1 MIWFLQNQLSKWTNL
16 ILADDLYTVFN
27 CDFICVNENGQK
39 KARIQCLVHS
49 IQWFSMQ
56 YRWILCLLSL
66 VSQWRLVSMAK
77 YVMLASTRGSRTS
90 PPGFLE
96 FSGENTIFLLS
107 LEKKIPLGPTCFKYY
122 QLVQPHC
129 EKYTRNHFTQGQE
142 SCEKNATL
150 ANLENPRFM
159 CK

>member
-90 PPGFLE
+90 
-96 FSGENTIFLLS
+96 TRIFGILRRKYHFPIKFRKKNPTWTNLFQILS
-107 LEKKIPLGPTCFKYY
+107 TCAATLWKVYKKSF
-122 QLVQPHC
+122 
-129 EKYTRNHFTQGQE
+129 YTRARIMWKKCHARQSWE
-142 SCEKNATL
+142 PKIYV
-150 ANLENPRFM
+150 
-159 CK
+159 